1 MLNDIAECKNNTVEY
16 KNDTVE
22 CKMIS
27 LFVRR
32 EPKPQLGQPC
42 YWAKPSKLC
51 ILGNGPRWLL
61 VAALRFQRMGLL

>member
-27 LFVRR
+27 LFVRS
-32 EPKPQLGQPC
+32 EPK
-42 YWAKPSKLC
+42 
-51 ILGNGPRWLL
+51 RT
-61 VAALRFQRMGLL
+61 